1 MSNSD
6 WSSDVCSS
14 DLAVQAL
21 VAHRPA
27 HDLAHALH
35 LVEAREVH
43 QHRKAG
49 EELKP
54 LGKAAEHCER
64 LCDILVRINAEG
76 GEIIVLVLHLLVL
89 KEHAVFALGHAD
101 GDRKSVVSGKSVS
114 VRVDLGG
121 RRIIKKKKK
130 DTK

>member
-1 MSNSD
+1 MIRLPPRSTRTDTLFPYTTLFRSGRGQAIALFHEGVEQPRD
-6 WSSDVCSS
+6 AF
-14 DLAVQAL
+14 AVQAL

-64 LCDILVRINAEG
+64 LCDILVR
-76 GEIIVLVLHLLVL
+76 
-89 KEHAVFALGHAD
+89 
-101 GDRKSVVSGKSVS
+101 DRKSTRLNSSH
-114 VRVDLGG
+114 
-121 RRIIKKKKK
+121 
-130 DTK
+130 

>member
-101 GDRKSVVSGKSVS
+101 GVEQMAVGCDMHRLHVDRKSKRLNSSH
-114 VRVDLGG
+114 
-121 RRIIKKKKK
+121 
-130 DTK
+130 